1 MDQKRVGKRR
11 RSSRKSETL
20 ELNKPKSCRISA
32 PNDEDIIV
40 LDDDEQLQNSSQ
52 IDTLDDDEIIEID
65 QQANPGPS
73 TSTTREEKIGEL
85 LNTRNFVIV
94 QV

>member
-1 MDQKRVGKRR
+1 MDQKRVGKKR
-11 RSSRKSETL
+11 RSSRKSDTL

-52 IDTLDDDEIIEID
+52 IDTLDEDEIIEID
-65 QQANPGPS
+65 QQANPAPS
-73 TSTTREEKIGEL
+73 TSITREEKIGEL
-85 LNTRNFVIV
+85 LNTRNFIIV